1 MYRARTFSRY
11 LITRPAHFQLPL
23 SARTMSTQ
31 HLFGEASNTA
41 ATTYAETNPP
51 NADAPPSSG
60 AAPAASGGGDDAK
73 AAIKIVSHNQYES
86 PHQTLK
92 DFDPSPFVQFRAWF
106 ANAQTPTDGQPAVRE
121 PEAVCVSTASAQG
134 IPSARFVLLKGADD
148 RGFIF
153 FTNYTSRKST
163 ELLENPYA
171 SMVFY
176 WKEQA
181 RQVRIVGKVEKV
193 SPQESEEYFY
203 SRPRGSQIGA
213 WASQQSSVIGEDTL
227 SQRVQEYEA
236 KFGEG
241 KVDRPEHW
249 GGWRIVPL

>member
-1 MYRARTFSRY
+1 
-11 LITRPAHFQLPL
+11 
-23 SARTMSTQ
+23 MSTTQ
-31 HLFGEASNTA
+31 HLFGEASNSA
-41 ATTYAETNPP
+41 GTTYTSTNPP
-51 NADAPPSSG
+51 NDDTQSAGAPPSAGGSG
-60 AAPAASGGGDDAK
+60 SAAD
-73 AAIKIVSHNQYES
+73 AIKIVSHNQYES
-86 PHQTLK
+86 PHQSPG
-92 DFDPSPFVQFRAWF
+92 DFDPSPFVQFRKWF
-106 ANAQTPTDGQPAVRE
+106 ANAQSPTDGQPAVRE
-121 PEAVCVSTASAQG
+121 PEAVCVSTASAKG
-134 IPSARFVLLKGADD
+134 VPSARYVLLKGADD

-153 FTNYTSRKST
+153 FTNYTSRKSA

-193 SPQESEEYFY
+193 SATDSEEYFY

-227 SQRVQEYEA
+227 AQRVQEFEA
-236 KFGEG
+236 KFDGG

>member
-1 MYRARTFSRY
+1 MFATRSLRTSCGFR
-11 LITRPAHFQLPL
+11 PL
-23 SARTMSTQ
+23 SFARTMSTTQ
-31 HLFGEASNTA
+31 HLFGEASNSA
-41 ATTYAETNPP
+41 GTTYTSTNPP
-51 NADAPPSSG
+51 NADTQSAGAPPSAGGSG
-60 AAPAASGGGDDAK
+60 SAA

-86 PHQTLK
+86 PHQSPG
-92 DFDPSPFVQFRAWF
+92 DFDPSPFVQFRNWF
-106 ANAQTPTDGQPAVRE
+106 ANAQSPTDGQPAVRE
-121 PEAVCVSTASAQG
+121 PEAVCVSTASAKG
-134 IPSARFVLLKGADD
+134 VPSARYVLLKGADD

-153 FTNYTSRKST
+153 FTNYTSRKSA

-193 SPQESEEYFY
+193 SATDSEEYFY

-227 SQRVQEYEA
+227 AQRVQEFEA
-236 KFGEG
+236 KFDGG